1 MSERSERTDVA
12 AESSERTDATV
23 ESRPVQEHRYDVVI
37 VGAGGAGMRAAIEAG
52 PRART
57 AVLTKL
63 YPTRSHTGAAQGGM
77 CAALANVEED
87 NWEWHTFDTV
97 KGGDYIV
104 DQDAAEI
111 MAKEAIDAVLDLEK
125 MGLPFNRTPEGK
137 IDQRRFGGHTR
148 DHGKAPVRRACYAAD
163 RTGHMILQTL
173 YQNCVKHDV
182 EFYNEF
188 YALDLVM
195 TETDRGPVA
204 TGVVA
209 YELATGEL
217 HVFHAK
223 SIVFATGGSG
233 RMYKTTSNAHTLT
246 GDGMAIVFRKGL
258 PLEDMEFH
266 QFHPT
271 GLAGLGIL
279 ISEAVRGEG
288 GILRNAD
295 GERFMERYAPTI
307 KDLAPR
313 DIVARSMV
321 LEVLEGRGAGP
332 NKDYVYIDVTHLG
345 EDVLEEKLPDITEFS
360 RTYLG
365 VDPVKELVPVFP
377 TCHYVM
383 GGIPTRIQGEVL
395 RNNTDVVPGLY
406 AAGECACVSVHG
418 ANRLGTNSLLDI
430 NVFGRRA
437 GIAAAEYAQRAEF
450 VEMPESPAQM
460 VQDWLSLILSD
471 HGNERVADIRTELQK
486 SMDNNASVFRTED
499 TLKQAL
505 TDIHALKERYARIT
519 VQDKGKRYNSDLLEA
534 LELGFLLEL
543 AEVTVVGALNRKES
557 RGGHAR
563 EDYPDRDDVN
573 FMRHTMAYKEGAD
586 LLSDIRLDF
595 KPVVQTR
602 YEPMERKY

>member
-1 MSERSERTDVA
+1 
-12 AESSERTDATV
+12 
-23 ESRPVQEHRYDVVI
+23 
-37 VGAGGAGMRAAIEAG
+37 
-52 PRART
+52 
-57 AVLTKL
+57 
-63 YPTRSHTGAAQGGM
+63 
-77 CAALANVEED
+77 
-87 NWEWHTFDTV
+87 
-97 KGGDYIV
+97 
-104 DQDAAEI
+104 
-111 MAKEAIDAVLDLEK
+111 
-125 MGLPFNRTPEGK
+125 
-137 IDQRRFGGHTR
+137 
-148 DHGKAPVRRACYAAD
+148 
-163 RTGHMILQTL
+163 
-173 YQNCVKHDV
+173 
-182 EFYNEF
+182 
-188 YALDLVM
+188 
-195 TETDRGPVA
+195 
-204 TGVVA
+204 
-209 YELATGEL
+209 
-217 HVFHAK
+217 
-223 SIVFATGGSG
+223 
-233 RMYKTTSNAHTLT
+233 
-246 GDGMAIVFRKGL
+246 
-258 PLEDMEFH
+258 
-266 QFHPT
+266 
-271 GLAGLGIL
+271 
-279 ISEAVRGEG
+279 
-288 GILRNAD
+288 
-295 GERFMERYAPTI
+295 
-307 KDLAPR
+307 
-313 DIVARSMV
+313 MV

-345 EDVLEEKLPDITEFS
+345 EDVLEEKLPDITEFA

-395 RNNTDVVPGLY
+395 KNNTDIVPGLY

-437 GIAAAEYAQRAEF
+437 GIAAAEYAHRAEF
-450 VEMPESPAQM
+450 VDMPENPAQM
-460 VQDWLSLILSD
+460 VQDWLALILSD
-471 HGNERVADIRTELQK
+471 HGNERVADIRTELQR

-534 LELGFLLEL
+534 VELGFLLEL

>member
-1 MSERSERTDVA
+1 M
-12 AESSERTDATV
+12 
-23 ESRPVQEHRYDVVI
+23 QEHRYDVLI

-52 PRART
+52 PEART

-97 KGGDYIV
+97 KGGDYLA
-104 DQDAAEI
+104 DQDAVEV

-148 DHGKAPVRRACYAAD
+148 DHGKAPVRRACFAAD

-173 YQNCVKHDV
+173 YQNCVKHNV

-188 YALDLVM
+188 YALDLCL
-195 TETDRGPVA
+195 TETENGPVA
-204 TGVVA
+204 TGIIA

-217 HVFHAK
+217 HIFHAK

-233 RMYKTTSNAHTLT
+233 RIYKTTSNAHTLT
-246 GDGMAIVFRKGL
+246 GDGMSIVFRKGL

-288 GILRNAD
+288 GILRNED

-321 LEVLEGRGAGP
+321 LEVLEGRGGGP
-332 NKDYVYIDVTHLG
+332 NKDYVYIDVTHIP
-345 EDVLEEKLPDITEFS
+345 EEVLDEKLPDIMEFS

-365 VDPVKELVPVFP
+365 VDPVKEPVPVYP

-383 GGIPTRIQGEVL
+383 GGIPTKINGEVL
-395 RNNTDVVPGLY
+395 RNNDDIVPGLY

-437 GIAAAEYAQRAEF
+437 GIAAAKYANSVDF
-450 VEMPESPAQM
+450 TPLPEEPAKM
-460 VQDWLSLILSD
+460 VQDWLELILSD
-471 HGNERVADIRTELQK
+471 HGHERVADIRSEMQQ
-486 SMDNNASVFRTED
+486 SMDNNASVFRTQERLE
-499 TLKQAL
+499 TALKDVR
-505 TDIHALKERYARIT
+505 TLKERYSHIT
-519 VQDKGKRYNSDLLEA
+519 VQDKSKRYNSDLLEA
-534 LELGFLLEL
+534 IELGFLLEM

-563 EDYPDRDDVN
+563 EDYPDRNDAEY
-573 FMRHTMAYKEGAD
+573 MKHTMAYKEGLG
-586 LLSDIRLDF
+586 LLTDIRLDY
-595 KPVVQTR
+595 KPVIQTR

>member
-1 MSERSERTDVA
+1 MTTHNHE
-12 AESSERTDATV
+12 
-23 ESRPVQEHRYDVVI
+23 YDVVI

-97 KGGDYIV
+97 KGGDYLA
-104 DQDAAEI
+104 DQDAVEI
-111 MAKEAIDAVLDLEK
+111 MCKEAIDAVIDLEK

-173 YQNCVKHDV
+173 YQNCVKHNI

-188 YALDLVM
+188 YVLDVVL
-195 TETDRGPVA
+195 TETADGPVA

-209 YELATGEL
+209 YELATGDL

-223 SIVFATGGSG
+223 AIIFATGGSG

-246 GDGMAIVFRKGL
+246 GDGMGVVFRRGL

-288 GILRNAD
+288 GILRNAS

-332 NKDYVYIDVTHLG
+332 NKDYVYIDVTHIP
-345 EDVLEEKLPDITEFS
+345 ESVLDEKLPDIMEFS

-365 VDPVKELVPVFP
+365 VDPVKEPVPVFP

-383 GGIPTRIQGEVL
+383 GGIPTNVEGQVL
-395 RNNTDVVPGLY
+395 RNNTDIVPGLY

-437 GIAAAEYAQRAEF
+437 GIAAAEYAASVDF
-450 VEMPESPAQM
+450 TPLPEAPHQM
-460 VQDWLSLILSD
+460 VETWMAGILSE
-471 HGNERVADIRTELQK
+471 HGSERVADIRATLQK
-486 SMDNNASVFRTED
+486 SMDENASVFRTEE

-505 TDIHALKERYARIT
+505 TDIHTLKQRYEHIT

-534 LELGFLLEL
+534 VELGFLLEL
-543 AEVTVVGALNRKES
+543 AEVTVIGALARKES

-563 EDYPDRDDVN
+563 EDYPARDDVN
-573 FMRHTMAYKEGAD
+573 FKRHTMAYKDGSE
-586 LLSDIRLDF
+586 LISEIRLDY
-595 KPVVQTR
+595 KPVVETR

>member
-1 MSERSERTDVA
+1 MS
-12 AESSERTDATV
+12 ESSERTSATV

-97 KGGDYIV
+97 KGGDYLV

-188 YALDLVM
+188 YVLDLVL
-195 TETDRGPVA
+195 TDTDRGQVA

-345 EDVLEEKLPDITEFS
+345 EDVLEEKLPDITEFA

-395 RNNTDVVPGLY
+395 KNNTDIVPGLY

-437 GIAAAEYAQRAEF
+437 GIAAAEYAHRAEF
-450 VEMPESPAQM
+450 VDMPENPAQM
-460 VQDWLSLILSD
+460 VQDWLALILSD
-471 HGNERVADIRTELQK
+471 HGNERVADIRTELQR

-534 LELGFLLEL
+534 VELGFLLEL